1 MAKTLAQGRK
11 PGSGRKP
18 GKGKT
23 LREGRKPG
31 SGRRRRQ
38 VTSTATG
45 LLKDNA
51 VITSG
56 STVFTNQ
63 QQISLRDIEAADALT
78 ELTNSSP
85 QCSSSNANTTTTTS
99 SSSTSTVTTGT
110 TTNTNTSIPNTATTI
125 HGGSVSGVSS
135 PPHGDLLTNT
145 DDNNSDNDIGKDTTS
160 VSREPKPSVIEV
172 VPPRPFLTYNRVLS
186 ASPQDTNVIQRDS
199 TPLLP
204 QVSSSPVYQNGSNG
218 GDQLIK

>member
-78 ELTNSSP
+78 ELTNSRHNVP
-85 QCSSSNANTTTTTS
+85 LQML
-99 SSSTSTVTTGT
+99 
-110 TTNTNTSIPNTATTI
+110 IQQQ
-125 HGGSVSGVSS
+125 
-135 PPHGDLLTNT
+135 LLL
-145 DDNNSDNDIGKDTTS
+145 
-160 VSREPKPSVIEV
+160 V
-172 VPPRPFLTYNRVLS
+172 VV
-186 ASPQDTNVIQRDS
+186 
-199 TPLLP
+199 LLP
-204 QVSSSPVYQNGSNG
+204 
-218 GDQLIK
+218 

>member
-38 VTSTATG
+38 VTSTTTG
-45 LLKDNA
+45 LSNNNA
-51 VITSG
+51 VIGSG
-56 STVFTNQ
+56 STIFIDQQ
-63 QQISLRDIEAADALT
+63 QQISLRDMEAADALT

-85 QCSSSNANTTTTTS
+85 QYASSDAPTARSITVIRSGSCSSTTA
-99 SSSTSTVTTGT
+99 TTGT
-110 TTNTNTSIPNTATTI
+110 AIPNTVTAI
-125 HGGSVSGVSS
+125 NSDSVSGVSS
-135 PPHGDLLTNT
+135 PQQGNPMTNT
-145 DDNNSDNDIGKDTTS
+145 DDNNNDISKETDN
-160 VSREPKPSVIEV
+160 VSRDPKPNVIEV

-186 ASPQDTNVIQRDS
+186 ASPQDTTAIRRDS

-218 GDQLIK
+218 TG